1 MGDRLDSC
9 AVCVSFWSSK
19 LSDGMHY
26 SSHSFIS
33 PHCTAVI
40 YTCHPIAH
48 APDRTGYAWGI
59 ASHLNGV
66 KNGDELRA
74 AYEENQPKIVQAN
87 MKFSQSKPLYD
98 ALLKVQRGWEKEE
111 VKEDGGEGD
120 FAAAQRRRAVEN
132 SLRSM
137 KLGGVGFEEGSPEQA
152 RYKEI
157 KMRQAELS
165 TAFSNNAMDATKAF
179 GLSVTDPSDVVGV
192 PESAAAM
199 WAQAHQQHAIKEC
212 KDDEE
217 RRVLEEAKVDASAG
231 PWRITLDGPSY
242 IAAMQHLPNREL
254 RREVYLGYM
263 TRASEFTAE
272 MLEKME
278 ADKKKDV
285 VVVVDE
291 KEKKDK
297 PGKNN
302 VPIIKEI
309 LKNKKELSGLLG
321 FSNYAGECS
330 SPCV

>member
-1 MGDRLDSC
+1 
-9 AVCVSFWSSK
+9 
-19 LSDGMHY
+19 
-26 SSHSFIS
+26 
-33 PHCTAVI
+33 
-40 YTCHPIAH
+40 
-48 APDRTGYAWGI
+48 
-59 ASHLNGV
+59 
-66 KNGDELRA
+66 
-74 AYEENQPKIVQAN
+74 
-87 MKFSQSKPLYD
+87 MKFSQSKPLYE
-98 ALLKVQRGWEKEE
+98 ALLKVQKGWEEE
-111 VKEDGGEGD
+111 GKEDGGDDD

-137 KLGGVGFEEGSPEQA
+137 KLGGVGFEEGSPEQV

-179 GLSVTDPSDVVGV
+179 GLAVMNPADVAGV
-192 PESAAAM
+192 PESAIAM
-199 WAQAHQQHAIKEC
+199 WAQAYQQHAIKEC

-217 RRVLEEAKVDASAG
+217 KKVLEEAKVDASAG

-254 RREVYLGYM
+254 RREVYVGYM
-263 TRASEFTAE
+263 TRASEFTADI
-272 MLEKME
+272 LEKMDE
-278 ADKKKDV
+278 EKKKD
-285 VVVVDE
+285 VVVDE

>member
-1 MGDRLDSC
+1 
-9 AVCVSFWSSK
+9 
-19 LSDGMHY
+19 
-26 SSHSFIS
+26 
-33 PHCTAVI
+33 
-40 YTCHPIAH
+40 
-48 APDRTGYAWGI
+48 
-59 ASHLNGV
+59 
-66 KNGDELRA
+66 
-74 AYEENQPKIVQAN
+74 
-87 MKFSQSKPLYD
+87 
-98 ALLKVQRGWEKEE
+98 
-111 VKEDGGEGD
+111 
-120 FAAAQRRRAVEN
+120 
-132 SLRSM
+132 
-137 KLGGVGFEEGSPEQA
+137 
-152 RYKEI
+152 
-157 KMRQAELS
+157 MRQAELS

-192 PESAAAM
+192 PESATAM
-199 WAQAHQQHAIKEC
+199 WAQAYQQHAIKEC

-217 RRVLEEAKVDASAG
+217 KKVLEEAKVDASAG

-278 ADKKKDV
+278 AEKKKD

-291 KEKKDK
+291 KEKKEK